1 MRLSTEPDRA
11 DDPRKAPRRRGVV
24 LERAILQAAL
34 DELLDV
40 GYSGLTMDRVAAR
53 AGTNKSAIYR
63 RWPHRAALAVA
74 AYRQLAV
81 PDEAPDTGDLRTD
94 VLTMLRAAAARIASP
109 QGEIL
114 HVLAAQVGSEPD
126 LLREI
131 RDQLLDTSLTR
142 WLAVLGRAVA
152 RGQARAEAL
161 SPRIATLAVD
171 LLRNEYLV
179 RGVTT
184 VPDGTLT
191 EIVDTIYL
199 PLVAAPTEQP
209 HG

>member
-1 MRLSTEPDRA
+1 MR
-11 DDPRKAPRRRGVV
+11 
-24 LERAILQAAL
+24 AAL

-40 GYSGLTMDRVAAR
+40 GYSGLTMDGVAAR

-74 AYRQLAV
+74 AYRQVAV
-81 PDEAPDTGDLRTD
+81 AEEIPDTGDLRTD
-94 VLTMLRAAAARIASP
+94 ALEMLRAAAGYIASP

-114 HVLAAQVGSEPD
+114 HILASEIHAEPD
-126 LLREI
+126 LLREV
-131 RDQLLDTSLTR
+131 RDQLLGTSVTR
-142 WLAVLGRAVA
+142 WLTVLGRAVA
-152 RGQARAEAL
+152 RGQARPEAL

-184 VPDGTLT
+184 IPDSTLT
-191 EIVDTIYL
+191 EIIDTVYL
-199 PLVAAPTEQP
+199 PLVATEP
-209 HG
+209 FTRRP